1 VSFVVRPGEIFG
13 VLGPN
18 GAGKTTT
25 VECLAGLRR
34 PDRGRVRVLGM
45 DPERHGSELRQ
56 RIGLQLQQAALPER
70 IKVWEALELFA
81 SFYRHPLDRPRLL
94 EQWGLEAKRNAAFA
108 SLSGGQRQ
116 RLFIALALVGDPE
129 LVILDELTA
138 GLDPQARRVTW
149 ELVAAIRDAGTTV
162 VLVTHLMDEA
172 ERLCDRVAIIDEGR
186 IVAQGAPAE
195 LVRPLVAD
203 AAVRF
208 TATTGFDAT
217 WLQEVAGVARVI
229 RDDRQIVIGGIATGK
244 GHIEAGAFEAKLV
257 PGSLTAR
264 LRETGARFD
273 FSREE
278 FSPPKGSITF
288 PWRIIAS
295 IRVLCALIASLA
307 MFGGSLST
315 LMLFVMTGADDP
327 AAWRLMTAIF
337 LFSAVLAVLVGLLG
351 RPLRKAAAS
360 GDGRTALGWTILL
373 SPPLLVLLL
382 VVS

>member
-1 VSFVVRPGEIFG
+1 MDAVIEVEGLRKVYGKTVAVDDVSFAVRPGEIFG

-34 PDRGRVRVLGM
+34 PDGGRVRVLGM
-45 DPERHGSELRQ
+45 DPERHGAELRQ

-70 IKVWEALELFA
+70 IKVREALELFA

-138 GLDPQARRVTW
+138 GLDPQARRATW

-229 RDDRQIVIGGIATGK
+229 RDDRQIVVHGNGPLLARVATALA
-244 GHIEAGAFEAKLV
+244 EREVDVAD
-257 PGSLTAR
+257 
-264 LRETGARFD
+264 LRTEPR
-273 FSREE
+273 
-278 FSPPKGSITF
+278 
-288 PWRIIAS
+288 
-295 IRVLCALIASLA
+295 
-307 MFGGSLST
+307 T
-315 LMLFVMTGADDP
+315 LEDVF
-327 AAWRLMTAIF
+327 
-337 LFSAVLAVLVGLLG
+337 LAVTGRGL
-351 RPLRKAAAS
+351 R
-360 GDGRTALGWTILL
+360 D
-373 SPPLLVLLL
+373 
-382 VVS
+382 